1 VKEVAAKSL
10 LLTKVEAA
18 GDFYLEVQEVL
29 DHKPYPT
36 LEGSRSSSISHRT
49 KAQNRR
55 HQSRR
60 DRRSWLL
67 KQLDDEKF
75 FDRVSG

>member
-36 LEGSRSSSISHRT
+36 LEGSRSSSNISPN
-49 KAQNRR
+49 K
-55 HQSRR
+55 SPKPPPSKPK
-60 DRRSWLL
+60 RS
-67 KQLDDEKF
+67 
-75 FDRVSG
+75 STAAG